1 MSVASGQFEAFWEQH
16 LSAWDIAAGA
26 LIVREAGGLVTDF
39 EGRDVGIEHS
49 SVVAGSPVMHRWL
62 LGEIRGEG

>member
-1 MSVASGQFEAFWEQH
+1 MSVASGEFEAFWEQQ

-39 EGRDVGIEHS
+39 DGRDVGIEHS
-49 SVVAGSPVMHRWL
+49 SVVAGSPAMHAWL
-62 LGEIRGEG
+62 LERLRE